1 MMNIGFWVPDPDS
14 HAAPE
19 RCFRWTAE
27 ALADHEEIDLL
38 VGSPDGCDW
47 NAPSTDVATP
57 RRLADIHDADV
68 IHWNKMMDNTVPKLV
83 PATTVLTYHGDE
95 NWVCPRLNYGDHP
108 VLRSGKEAL
117 VEIGKIWQYDRVC
130 FISHS
135 VRRSIESRLGP
146 LVPQSHV
153 VHNGVNDRFPGNA
166 DDDVVNEYG
175 INEPYVLHLSAFSR
189 RKNPDRL
196 IDAFQ
201 KVENQTEIQPVV
213 AGQGWETPWSIGWVK
228 EEDVP
233 SLLAGAEAFVYP
245 SLQEGFGLPPLEAL
259 ACGTVPVVSHVFSLP
274 EVIGNRGVYCDP
286 YDTDDIFDGIIQ
298 AVRTEATMTDVRRWD
313 DVATD
318 LVGVYRDAA

>member
-1 MMNIGFWVPDPDS
+1 MRVGFWVPDPAS
-14 HAAPE
+14 RAAPE
-19 RCFRWTAE
+19 RCFRLTTE
-27 ALADHEEIDLL
+27 ALADRDDLDVL

-47 NAPSTDVATP
+47 NVPSTDVATP
-57 RRLADIHDADV
+57 RRLADAHDADV
-68 IHWNKMMDNTVPKLV
+68 IHWNKMMDRTIPEFV

-108 VLRSGKEAL
+108 MLRSVKEAL
-117 VEIGKIWQYDRVC
+117 VDIGKVWQYDQVC

-153 VHNGVNDRFPGNA
+153 IHNGVDDRFCR
-166 DDDVVNEYG
+166 DVSDGVLDEYG
-175 INEPYVLHLSAFSR
+175 IKKPYVLHLSAFSR

-196 IDAFQ
+196 IDALR
-201 KVENQTEIQPVV
+201 KVENQTDVQPVV
-213 AGQGWETPWSIGWVK
+213 AGQGWDTPWSIGWV
-228 EEDVP
+228 EEEHVP
-233 SLLAGAEAFVYP
+233 RLLAGAEAFVYP

-286 YDTDDIFDGIIQ
+286 YDSDDIFDGILE
-298 AVRTEATMTDVRRWD
+298 AVRTETTATDVRRWN
-313 DVATD
+313 DVASD
-318 LVGVYRDAA
+318 LVEVYHDVA